1 MTIAK
6 QVKSSLEDIPLGDR
20 EEEYPQVEYE
30 VSLRVPVEEVG
41 DFAFRYGSKIEKIE
55 KVKPEKERRGTEE
68 ELKALRGKL
77 AFSTSRTFFV
87 PHLPHFQIGEKT
99 TVVEKQII
107 INREDLE
114 VWEKEKNAF
123 AMMKKFLLSEEN
135 YKGKFVAVYG
145 GKIVDH
151 DADDRELAKR
161 VYEKYG
167 YHPIYF
173 GRVTEEIKIIEVPS
187 PEYG

>member
-20 EEEYPQVEYE
+20 KEEYPQVEYE

-55 KVKPEKERRGTEE
+55 KVKPEKEKRGTEE

-77 AFSTSRTFFV
+77 AFSISRTFFV

-107 INREDLE
+107 INQEDLE

-135 YKGKFVAVYG
+135 YKGKFVAIYG

-173 GRVTEEIKIIEVPS
+173 GRVTEEIKIIELPS

>member
-1 MTIAK
+1 MTIDK
-6 QVKSSLEDIPLGDR
+6 QVKSSLEGIPLGDR
-20 EEEYPQVEYE
+20 EEEYPPVEYE
-30 VSLRVPVEEVG
+30 ISLRVPVEDVG
-41 DFAFRYGSKIEKIE
+41 DFAWRYGSKIEKIE
-55 KVKPEKERRGTEE
+55 KVKPEKEKRESEE
-68 ELKALRGKL
+68 EIKALRGKP
-77 AFSTSRTFFV
+77 AATTSRTFFV
-87 PHLPHFQIGEKT
+87 PRLPHFQIGEKT
-99 TVVEKQII
+99 TGVEKRTITNQ
-107 INREDLE
+107 EDLE

-123 AMMKKFLLSEEN
+123 AMLKKFLLSEEN